1 MINWCKY
8 KVLLIVIFCSLF
20 GRQLV
25 GTALENR
32 SQVSK
37 ERLSEEEIS
46 MLDSLIARKA
56 FRCQAIDPAFRDIY
70 SFETENYYINICQLG
85 DSFYYRRQAKGD
97 VETLL
102 IPAEAVFPGAVF
114 QASDSKTT
122 YFVGKN
128 GDRHYSSVM
137 HNDDEI
143 VFEPEL
149 QSPPAVSSELA
160 EANIAAEKTKKGT
173 NVAIEID
180 DPQNAPSESAR
191 VCASEKSAFHPSL
204 EGWQKLLGK
213 SPAIANKYATNNG
226 HDFIYDRQNPNIA
239 SIATKDGAIVNLD
252 IATVSETIE
261 KVCVQSIAEN

>member
-37 ERLSEEEIS
+37 DRLSEEEIS
-46 MLDSLIARKA
+46 RLDSWIARKA

-85 DSFYYRRQAKGD
+85 DNFYYRRQAKGD

-102 IPAEAVFPGAVF
+102 IPAEAVYQGDVF

-122 YFVGKN
+122 YFVGKD

-149 QSPPAVSSELA
+149 QPPPAVSSELA
-160 EANIAAEKTKKGT
+160 EANVAAEKTKQG
-173 NVAIEID
+173 NVAVEID
-180 DPQNAPSESAR
+180 DSQNDSSESAR
-191 VCASEKSAFHPSL
+191 VCASEKSAFHPNL

-226 HDFIYDRQNPNIA
+226 HDFIYSQQNPNIA
-239 SIATKDGAIVNLD
+239 SIATKDGAIVNLN

-261 KVCVQSIAEN
+261 KVCVRSTAEN